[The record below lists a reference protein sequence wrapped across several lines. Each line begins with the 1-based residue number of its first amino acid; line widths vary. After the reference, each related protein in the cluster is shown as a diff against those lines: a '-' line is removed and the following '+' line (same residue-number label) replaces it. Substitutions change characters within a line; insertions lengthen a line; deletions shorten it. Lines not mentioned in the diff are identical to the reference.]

1 MVQKSYE
8 LDAYSKLILKSY
20 SKDSLFKECENRS
33 THITVK
39 PLISGHDL

>member
-8 LDAYSKLILKSY
+8 LDVDSKVR
-20 SKDSLFKECENRS
+20 DSLFKECENRS

-39 PLISGHDL
+39 PLNSGHAL